1 MPSQAGQGSTSK
13 KTIHAKLAELRALKA
28 AGKTRLQSYKVIE
41 EDQVYDLVDEE
52 GYRAIVRQRLNEDDF
67 VVDDHGEGYVD
78 NGIEEWEKSEIEMS
92 SEDEEIYS
100 KKKEKKVKNEKM
112 EHFFKKKPATV
123 AIKSITEE
131 DMDFMADILGKMD
144 SEEAE
149 LVSKKKELASIP
161 QKRLASPPLNN
172 SSIYNRLE
180 KASAMYGKQKN
191 QSLPIQT
198 ENNEYR
204 PSSCPSSDIISS
216 NLPSKTYTLS
226 SPINSISKKLRTE
239 SESED
244 DFDFEV
250 KELVQHNILKNKDN
264 FYEKSKENP
273 ITLTTSA
280 IKETKPSPM
289 SETMDASSWLN
300 LNDTLNV
307 VNNPEKIYYI
317 GRKEVFQ
324 DFVEEDNSL
333 KMFWLDYTELNDSL
347 CLFGKTYNKKFE
359 TYMSCFVQI
368 HGIMRNLYFLPRNF
382 NLENQE
388 LKQEVTMGDV
398 YEEVSNLLAKFKVNE
413 FKSKPVTRKYAFE
426 LPDVPYQCDYLKV
439 LYPYTEPS
447 LPQDI
452 SGNTFSRVFGT
463 NTSLFEQFVLYKRIM
478 GPCWLHIKQPCF
490 DICQNFSWCKLELGV
505 INPEYIFPILES
517 DLEPPPL
524 TLMSIALRKI
534 INDKENKQEIVV
546 ASMRIYENI
555 SLDDPAPAN
564 NLPCQ
569 TFTIIRPI
577 QQFFPIGFE
586 SLVKT
591 HKGIVKIEKTESSLL
606 NCLITKIQN
615 VDPDIYLGH
624 EWDNVDYSILLS
636 RMKEKKTMNWHRIGR
651 LRRKEWPKIS
661 GHSAIF
667 AEKLLV
673 SGRLLCDLAN
683 ELGRSLI
690 KAQSW
695 TLSEL
700 CELHLG
706 IKRHEFDDKETVLS
720 WTNTAKGMM
729 EYLIHCEVDTYFI
742 AAIAFKMQMLPL
754 TKQLTNLAGNSW
766 AKTLSGSRAERNEYI
781 LLHEFNREK
790 YICPDKTLIK
800 SKIINNEE
808 EEELG
813 INTSF
818 KKKDKYKGG
827 LVFEPIKGL
836 YDKYILVMDFNS
848 LYPSIIQ
855 EYNICFTTVNR
866 HDCEKDD
873 KIPEFPDEQTPQGI
887 LPRLIATLVNRRK
900 QIKSLLKDKNASS
913 IQKMQWDIK
922 QQALKL
928 TANSMYGCLGYTK
941 SRFYAKPLAILITY
955 KGREILRN
963 TKELASSLNLQ
974 VIYGDTDSI
983 MINTN
988 IETFEEAMK
997 IGNEFKKH
1005 VNERYKFLE
1014 IDIDNVY
1021 QRMLLHAKKKYA
1033 ALHLVEIDGK
1043 MESKIDVKGLD
1054 MKRREYC
1061 ILAKEASSYVLD
1073 QILSGS
1079 QTEYVIEKIHDFLRD
1094 FANKMREGKF
1104 QPAKFIIYNK
1114 LGKNPEEYPNGKSMP
1129 HVQVALKKKEKG
1141 DVVKVNDVIAYIIT
1155 GNENDNRHIAERACT
1170 PQEVIKLSNVKID
1183 YNYYLANQILPPIER
1198 LCGPI
1203 EGTDRTRLAECLGLD
1218 IRKYQ
1223 INETNSSKYKFCTY
1237 ESSLTDEERFKDV
1250 KGLMLTCNGCNE
1262 KMDFKGLVKSRE
1274 FVNLEGIF
1282 CICGRKFP
1290 IYTISAQ
1297 LESQIR
1303 NQNDIY
1309 YNAWL
1314 LCDDPSCANRT
1325 RQISVYGKRCSIK
1338 NCQGQMHFEYS
1349 DKTLYNQL
1357 LYYDSLFDVD
1367 KARAIANNFPN
1378 PESIL
1383 VCAEHNRERFEK
1395 LRYIT
1400 KLYLNHN
1407 KRRFVDL
1414 QSIFSFS

>member
-1 MPSQAGQGSTSK
+1 MSSKAGQGSSSK
-13 KTIHAKLAELRALKA
+13 KIIHAKLAELRALKA
-28 AGKTRLQSYKVIE
+28 AGKTRLQSYKVTE
-41 EDQVYDLVDEE
+41 EDQVYDLVDEK
-52 GYRAIVRQRLNEDDF
+52 GYRAIVRQRLNEEDF
-67 VVDDHGEGYVD
+67 VVDDHGEGYAD
-78 NGIEEWEKSEIEMS
+78 NGIEEWGNSEIEMS
-92 SEDEEIYS
+92 SEEEKVYY
-100 KKKEKKVKNEKM
+100 KEKEKKAKSGKM
-112 EHFFKKKPATV
+112 EQFFKKKT
-123 AIKSITEE
+123 AIPTIKPTTEE
-131 DMDFMADILGKMD
+131 DMDFMADILGKID
-144 SEEAE
+144 SEETE
-149 LVSKKKELASIP
+149 LMLKKKELASIP
-161 QKRLASPPLNN
+161 QKRLASPPSSN
-172 SSIYNRLE
+172 SRAYNRLE
-180 KASAMYGKQKN
+180 KASAMYRRQKVSSSPMRPESN
-191 QSLPIQT
+191 DYDLP
-198 ENNEYR
+198 
-204 PSSCPSSDIISS
+204 SHSSSDIMSS
-216 NLPSKTYTLS
+216 NLASKTYALS
-226 SPINSISKKLRTE
+226 SPIKPTSEKLKTE
-239 SESED
+239 SENED
-244 DFDFEV
+244 DFEV
-250 KELVQHNILKNKDN
+250 KELAQYTFLKNKDT
-264 FYEKSKENP
+264 FHKESRTNP
-273 ITLTTSA
+273 ITLTKPSIT
-280 IKETKPSPM
+280 ETKPFPM
-289 SETMDASSWLN
+289 LENVDASSWLN
-300 LNDTLNV
+300 LNNTLNV
-307 VNNPEKIYYI
+307 VNNPENSYYTGI
-317 GRKEVFQ
+317 KENFR
-324 DFVEEDNSL
+324 DFIEEDNSL
-333 KMFWLDYTELNDSL
+333 KMYWLDYTEFNNSL
-347 CLFGKTYNKKFE
+347 CLFGKTYNKK
-359 TYMSCFVQI
+359 TKNYVSCFIQI
-368 HGIMRNLYFLPRNF
+368 HGIMRNLYFLPRDF
-382 NLENQE
+382 KLENKE
-388 LKQEVTMGDV
+388 SKQEVSMSDV
-398 YEEVSNLLAKFKVNE
+398 YEEVSNLLARFKINE
-413 FKSKPVTRKYAFE
+413 FKSKSATRKYAFE
-426 LPDVPYQCDYLKV
+426 IPDVPYQCDYLKV

-452 SGNTFSRVFGT
+452 SGNTFSRVFGI
-463 NTSLFEQFVLYKRIM
+463 NTPLFEQFVLYKRIM

-490 DICQNFSWCKLELGV
+490 EICQNFSWCKLELGV
-505 INPEYIFPILES
+505 INPEYIFPISES
-517 DLEPPPL
+517 DLKSPPL
-524 TLMSIALRKI
+524 TLMSIAIRKI

-555 SLDDPAPAN
+555 SLDDPTPAN

-569 TFTIIRPI
+569 TFTIVRPI

-591 HKGIVKIEKTESSLL
+591 HKGTIKIEKTESSLL
-606 NCLITKIQN
+606 NCLLTKIQN

-624 EWDNVDYSILLS
+624 EWDNLDLNILLS
-636 RMKEKKTMNWHRIGR
+636 RMKEKKIMNWHRIGR
-651 LRRKEWPKIS
+651 HRKKEWPKIS
-661 GHSAIF
+661 GRSGIF
-667 AEKLLV
+667 AEKLLI
-673 SGRLLCDLAN
+673 SGRLSCDLAN

-700 CELHLG
+700 CDLHLG
-706 IKRHEFDDKETVLS
+706 IKRHEFDDKETILS

-742 AAIAFKMQMLPL
+742 AAIAFKIQILPL
-754 TKQLTNLAGNSW
+754 TKQLTNLSGNNW

-790 YICPDKTLIK
+790 YICPDKALIK
-800 SKIINNEE
+800 SKILDIEEEE
-808 EEELG
+808 EEELS
-813 INTSF
+813 INTSL

-836 YDKYILVMDFNS
+836 YDKYILLMDFNS

-866 HDCEKDD
+866 HDCEKEDE
-873 KIPEFPDEQTPQGI
+873 IPEFPDEQAPQGI

-900 QIKSLLKDKNASS
+900 QIKNLLKDKNAS
-913 IQKMQWDIK
+913 IVQKIQWDIK

-941 SRFYAKPLAILITY
+941 SRFYAKPLAVLITY

-963 TKELASSLNLQ
+963 TKELASNLNLQ

-988 IETFEEAMK
+988 IETYEEAIK

-1043 MESKIDVKGLD
+1043 MEPKIDVKGLD

-1061 ILAKEASSYVLD
+1061 ILAKEASS
-1073 QILSGS
+1073 
-1079 QTEYVIEKIHDFLRD
+1079 D
-1094 FANKMREGKF
+1094 FANKMRDGKF

-1141 DVVKVNDVIAYIIT
+1141 EIVKVNDIIAYIIT
-1155 GNENDNRHIAERACT
+1155 CNENDNRHVAERACP
-1170 PQEVIKLSNVKID
+1170 PQEVIKSSSIKID

-1223 INETNSSKYKFCTY
+1223 INEVNSEYKFCTY
-1237 ESSLTDEERFKDV
+1237 ESRLTDEERFKDA
-1250 KGLMLTCNGCNE
+1250 KGLILTCNECNE
-1262 KMDFKGLVKSRE
+1262 KMDFKGLAKSKE

-1282 CICGRKFP
+1282 CICGKKFP

-1325 RQISVYGKRCSIK
+1325 RQIGVYGKRCSIK
-1338 NCQGQMHFEYS
+1338 NCQGQMRFEYS

-1383 VCAEHNRERFEK
+1383 ICAEHNRERFEK
-1395 LRYIT
+1395 LRYVT

-1407 KRRFVDL
+1407 KRRFVNL
-1414 QSIFSFS
+1414 QSIFSF